1 MQIDAPVA
9 LWRRRRKQ
17 TRGRVNVEETASA
30 AQLSLGPLQ
39 RAAAASAPAAPAAAA
54 PATQPSSAAT
64 AATAAAGGAAAAGG
78 NVQAVKPFEGIL
90 TFSVIEKE
98 MDWGLLFLL
107 GSGFVIASVSHV
119 CGLELVLVNNMN
131 FLTQQSK
138 AIQVACIMLIAALI
152 TQITSNTATASIIMP
167 LLSTTAKGLQG
178 NPLLLMLAANVRT
191 YTQL

>member
-1 MQIDAPVA
+1 
-9 LWRRRRKQ
+9 
-17 TRGRVNVEETASA
+17 
-30 AQLSLGPLQ
+30 
-39 RAAAASAPAAPAAAA
+39 
-54 PATQPSSAAT
+54 
-64 AATAAAGGAAAAGG
+64 
-78 NVQAVKPFEGIL
+78 
-90 TFSVIEKE
+90 

-138 AIQVACIMLIAALI
+138 AIQVACIMLIASLI

-167 LLSTTAKGLQG
+167 LVSTTAKGLQG